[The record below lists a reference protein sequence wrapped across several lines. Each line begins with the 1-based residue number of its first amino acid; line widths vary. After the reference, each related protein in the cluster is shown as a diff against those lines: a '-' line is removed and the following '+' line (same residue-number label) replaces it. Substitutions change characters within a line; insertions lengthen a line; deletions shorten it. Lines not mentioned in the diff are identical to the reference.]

1 MAKKK
6 SNEEE
11 IHRGL
16 EQLQG
21 LGVTVDKPSP
31 SLVPILSDHVGK
43 GRETDLAVI
52 FLLGRIVDPP
62 SLEALNNLEKTATDK
77 EIKKEIRRSVFKLSQ
92 KGISAPL
99 SKTVEDLAQR
109 RDFNM
114 GPEIE
119 GYLSSVDGAGGRLV
133 WLVKPQMGSGIQ
145 WLRGMISDREGL
157 MQVGG
162 NRVRRKE
169 LRRMAQQIK
178 ESHSVTMISVP
189 WSYIDQV
196 LYEGYEMAKGLGRSG
211 IEEFTTLRTV
221 YNSSKPTPLPHPIY
235 NRLSSEEIRTGNWR
249 ELSKKLL
256 EEAEFRP
263 WVLDEDWMNPH
274 LERLQEAQESRL
286 VLNEFQKEERS
297 ATIVRETVKSLFSEE
312 IGRLFQRRMEDM
324 ALYFL
329 ETNREEQA
337 KLALAVALQLGDE
350 DLGGLDIS
358 FLTGLIQKSLGF
370 YTAQAKSEPDES
382 SLIVK
387 P

>member
-31 SLVPILSDHVGK
+31 SLVPILSDQIGK

-169 LRRMAQQIK
+169 LRHMAREIK
-178 ESHSVTMISVP
+178 ENHSVTMISVP

-235 NRLSSEEIRTGNWR
+235 NRLSSEGIRTGNWR

-370 YTAQAKSEPDES
+370 YTAQTKSEPEES

>member
-31 SLVPILSDHVGK
+31 SLVPILSDQIGK

-169 LRRMAQQIK
+169 LRHMAREIK
-178 ESHSVTMISVP
+178 ENHSVTMISVP

-324 ALYFL
+324 ALYLL

-370 YTAQAKSEPDES
+370 YTAQTKSEPEES

>member
-1 MAKKK
+1 LAKKK

-31 SLVPILSDHVGK
+31 SLVPILSDQIGK

-169 LRRMAQQIK
+169 LRHMAREIK
-178 ESHSVTMISVP
+178 ENHSVTMISVP

-235 NRLSSEEIRTGNWR
+235 NRLSSEGIRTGNWR

-370 YTAQAKSEPDES
+370 YTAQTKSEPEES

>member
-31 SLVPILSDHVGK
+31 SLVPILSDQIGK

-169 LRRMAQQIK
+169 LRHMAREIK
-178 ESHSVTMISVP
+178 ENHSVTMISVP

-235 NRLSSEEIRTGNWR
+235 NRLSSEGIRTGNWR

>member
-1 MAKKK
+1 LAKKK

-31 SLVPILSDHVGK
+31 SLVPILSDQIGK

-169 LRRMAQQIK
+169 LRHMAQEIK

-370 YTAQAKSEPDES
+370 YTTQAKSEPEES

>member
-11 IHRGL
+11 IRRGL

-31 SLVPILSDHVGK
+31 SLVPKLSDQIGK

-169 LRRMAQQIK
+169 LRHMAQEIK

-235 NRLSSEEIRTGNWR
+235 NRLSSEGIRTGNWR

-370 YTAQAKSEPDES
+370 YTAQTKSEPEES

>member
-11 IHRGL
+11 IRRGL

-31 SLVPILSDHVGK
+31 SLVPKLSDHVGK

-169 LRRMAQQIK
+169 LRHMAREIK
-178 ESHSVTMISVP
+178 ENHSVTMISVP

-235 NRLSSEEIRTGNWR
+235 NRLSSEGIRTGNWR

-370 YTAQAKSEPDES
+370 YTAQTKSEPEES

>member
-31 SLVPILSDHVGK
+31 SLVPILSDQIGK

-169 LRRMAQQIK
+169 LRHMAREIK
-178 ESHSVTMISVP
+178 ENHSVTMISVP

-235 NRLSSEEIRTGNWR
+235 NRLSSEGIRTGNWR

-370 YTAQAKSEPDES
+370 YTAQAKSEPEES

>member
-1 MAKKK
+1 LAKKK

-11 IHRGL
+11 IRRGL

-21 LGVTVDKPSP
+21 LGVTIDKPAP
-31 SLVPILSDHVGK
+31 SLVPILSDQVGK

-62 SLEALNNLEKTATDK
+62 SLEALNKLEKTTTDK

-99 SKTVEDLAQR
+99 SKTVEDLTQR

-162 NRVRRKE
+162 HRVRRKE
-169 LRRMAQQIK
+169 LRHMAQEIK
-178 ESHSVTMISVP
+178 ENHSVTMISVP

-221 YNSSKPTPLPHPIY
+221 FNSSKPTPLPHPIY

-324 ALYFL
+324 ALYLL

-337 KLALAVALQLGDE
+337 KLALAVALQLGNE

-370 YTAQAKSEPDES
+370 YTAQAKSEPEES

>member
-169 LRRMAQQIK
+169 LRHMAQEIK
-178 ESHSVTMISVP
+178 ESHGVTMISVP

-196 LYEGYEMAKGLGRSG
+196 LYEGYEKAKGLGRSG
-211 IEEFTTLRTV
+211 IEEFTTLRTIF
-221 YNSSKPTPLPHPIY
+221 NSSKPTPLPHPIY

-370 YTAQAKSEPDES
+370 YTTQAKSEPEES